1 MTVRRLK
8 EAPKMK
14 VYDSPIV
21 EHHISPMIEAFSK
34 ILCAKPRAYIA
45 TQGKKFFDFI
55 ECRKSCAVRFHL
67 AGKENAPRQSGDSS
81 GPIVKPSKKSVV
93 EPPPD
98 RWVRSPN
105 LSNASGRHRQYL
117 PLSNRTSRDRPD
129 IAGVENLA
137 PRDPYTRLCP
147 HGRHWPGKTA
157 ETSMGRRLWNA
168 APQR

>member
-1 MTVRRLK
+1 
-8 EAPKMK
+8 MK

-93 EPPPD
+93 EPPP
-98 RWVRSPN
+98 RSLGPKSEFIKRFRSSSTVSST
-105 LSNASGRHRQYL
+105 LKSHL
-117 PLSNRTSRDRPD
+117 T
-129 IAGVENLA
+129 
-137 PRDPYTRLCP
+137 
-147 HGRHWPGKTA
+147 
-157 ETSMGRRLWNA
+157 
-168 APQR
+168 